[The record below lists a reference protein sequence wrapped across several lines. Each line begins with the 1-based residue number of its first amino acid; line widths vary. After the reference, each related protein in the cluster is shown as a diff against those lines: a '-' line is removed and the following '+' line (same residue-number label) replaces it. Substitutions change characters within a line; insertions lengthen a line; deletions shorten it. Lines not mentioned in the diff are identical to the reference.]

1 MKKIINFKIVKKA
14 FGLVLIFIGLFALV
28 TPMTPG
34 AWLIFI
40 GAELLGWKFFLNHR
54 LTLWLRNLLKRK
66 NAPKENVL
74 EKL

>member
-14 FGLVLIFIGLFALV
+14 FGLILVFLGLFALV

-40 GAELLGWKFFLNHR
+40 GAELLGWKFLLNHR
-54 LTLWLRNLLKRK
+54 LVVWMKNLFGKK
-66 NAPKENVL
+66 SAPKENV
-74 EKL
+74 

>member
-14 FGLVLIFIGLFALV
+14 FGLILVFLGLFALV

-40 GAELLGWKFFLNHR
+40 GAELLGWKFLLNHR
-54 LTLWLRNLLKRK
+54 LVVWMKNLFGKK
-66 NAPKENVL
+66 GAPKENVL